1 MRRISSGLYL
11 AVLLCVLS
19 FTTLALAQ
27 DKSARGTVTAMT
39 GDSVTV
45 KTADR
50 EMKFTVDA
58 KTVLT
63 ATGAGTAERKADAT
77 GKPGPTLA
85 DFVKTG
91 DAVDVSYQE
100 KGTAMHATNI
110 RRISSAGG
118 GSSSGG
124 GTAASGGSSP
134 APKRQT
140 ANGTVDSL
148 TGTTLSISGSAA
160 SGGSFKQS
168 FAVDTTTKVVAAGG
182 GTAAAAQGGKVDM
195 AKFVGVGDQVSVDY
209 HEVGTTLH
217 ADEVRVRAK
226 K

>member
-1 MRRISSGLYL
+1 
-11 AVLLCVLS
+11 
-19 FTTLALAQ
+19 
-27 DKSARGTVTAMT
+27 
-39 GDSVTV
+39 
-45 KTADR
+45 
-50 EMKFTVDA
+50 
-58 KTVLT
+58 
-63 ATGAGTAERKADAT
+63 
-77 GKPGPTLA
+77 
-85 DFVKTG
+85 
-91 DAVDVSYQE
+91 
-100 KGTAMHATNI
+100 
-110 RRISSAGG
+110 
-118 GSSSGG
+118 
-124 GTAASGGSSP
+124 
-134 APKRQT
+134 
-140 ANGTVDSL
+140 VDSL